1 MADAGDS
8 GFIDFFLFRGDAYF
22 IFLGFWLTLE
32 FDFIFEVTF
41 SASALIL
48 LLTVGPFDFD
58 VIGDRL
64 FEGKA
69 LSRGL
74 AFARVFYSGLGFVAL
89 LITLFVVDG
98 CSAKSFF

>member
-32 FDFIFEVTF
+32 FDFI

-89 LITLFVVDG
+89 LIHFFVEDG